1 MLMLMKISK
10 RGAHQNA
17 AAIQH
22 YIPSPTFYYDQPHIS
37 INLSIVSYKSIIKSG
52 NDKLSNTFMAYKEL
66 DHSAKNLGD
75 YLMIVLPVIHLL
87 KKILASLSNHA
98 TLIVIK

>member
-52 NDKLSNTFMAYKEL
+52 MIN
-66 DHSAKNLGD
+66 SATHLW
-75 YLMIVLPVIHLL
+75 LTRSWIIVQKFGGLFDDCVTRYPF
-87 KKILASLSNHA
+87 A
-98 TLIVIK
+98 